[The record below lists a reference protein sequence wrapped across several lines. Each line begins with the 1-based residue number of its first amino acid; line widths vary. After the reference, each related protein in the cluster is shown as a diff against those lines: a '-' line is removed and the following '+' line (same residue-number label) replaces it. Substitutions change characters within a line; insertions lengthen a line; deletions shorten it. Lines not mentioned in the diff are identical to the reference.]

1 MIRKLFLLLAL
12 TVVVLRGS
20 AQELNCQVSV
30 ITPTIDASDKSI
42 YETLQTSIREFLNNR
57 TWTQDQFLNQ
67 ERIECSI
74 LINIKNRVSTDQFD
88 ATIQISTGRPV
99 YKTSYKA
106 PLLNILDKNFTFKY
120 VQDQT
125 LEFDEA
131 SITSNL
137 TAVLAF
143 YANLII
149 GFDYETFAENGGSP
163 YFAKAQSIVSAS
175 QNLPDGGWKAFESTQ
190 NRYWITEN
198 LLNVSFRPF
207 RTALYK
213 YHRLGFD
220 RMSEN
225 LPDSRIVVLE
235 SIKDLRKVYQDKPN
249 SYLMQVFFDA
259 KADELVN
266 LFSAA
271 SNDEKNQAIQVL
283 NLIDPAH
290 TNKYN
295 TITGAK

>member
-1 MIRKLFLLLAL
+1 MLRKIFLSL
-12 TVVVLRGS
+12 TFITIILNAR
-20 AQELNCQVSV
+20 AQELNCVVQV

-74 LINIKNRVSTDQFD
+74 LINVKSRVSTDQFD

-106 PLLNILDKNFTFKY
+106 PLLNILDKDFTFRY

-137 TAVLAF
+137 TAVLAY

-149 GFDYETFAENGGSP
+149 GFDYDTFSENGGSP
-163 YFAKAQSIVSAS
+163 YFAKAQTIVSAA
-175 QNLPDGGWKAFESTQ
+175 QNLPDKGWKAFESTQ

-198 LLNVSFRPF
+198 LLNVSFRPL
-207 RTALYK
+207 RTSLYK

-225 LPDSRIVVLE
+225 LPESRTVVLE
-235 SIKDLRKVYQDKPN
+235 SIQELKKVYQDKPN

-266 LFSAA
+266 LFNAA
-271 SNDEKNQAIQVL
+271 STDEKTRIVQVL
-283 NLIDPAH
+283 NQIDPAH
-290 TNKYN
+290 TSKYN
-295 TITGAK
+295 TISGAK